1 MYIKLVVQKNKQM
14 TELKNNIEQKK
25 IQKVILPFF
34 IQAGIGILF
43 LLPVLFIS
51 TTSFAQTIAVRSFST
66 GNSTNSNL
74 IINKPSGVVAG
85 DIMFINISKY
95 PSNTVPSSAG
105 WIPIAGP
112 ASMGTTNYSFLLYRI
127 VTGTEGGNFNFAL
140 GTNNYCA
147 GGIVAFSGV
156 DITGGYAVGGSP
168 GGPFDVAPGTISTT
182 GNSTSTQ
189 SVTSIITNHNN
200 AAVVMFGMNGNN
212 PFRTFNSWTTA
223 SPGAL
228 TEIYDY
234 NGATYIDV
242 GAAWKLKTT
251 AGSTGASS
259 LTLSGSSNVG
269 GILIALKPPCT
280 PPAAPTVTSPVQY
293 CKNATATALTAT
305 GSSLLWYTAATGG
318 SGSLTAPT
326 PVTTNVG
333 SVSYYVSQTIGCE
346 SPRAQINVITNSLPV
361 ASVPNQNNVSC
372 YGGTDGTITVVASGG
387 TSPYTFSINNGVNYF
402 NATGTNL
409 RLFVGLLANTA
420 YQIKVKDTNGC
431 ISN

>member
-1 MYIKLVVQKNKQM
+1 M
-14 TELKNNIEQKK
+14 TELKNIIERKK
-25 IQKVILPFF
+25 NQQVKLQFILKVRITM
-34 IQAGIGILF
+34 LF
-43 LLPVLFIS
+43 LLPVVFIS
-51 TTSFAQTIAVRSFST
+51 STSFAQTIAVRSYAT

-74 IINKPSGVVAG
+74 TINKPSGVVAG
-85 DIMFINISKY
+85 DIMFVNISKY
-95 PSNTVPSSAG
+95 PSNTIPNSPG

-112 ASMGTTNYSFLLYRI
+112 ANMGGNNYSYLLYRI
-127 VTGTEGGNFNFAL
+127 VTGTEGGSFIFAL

-156 DITGGYAVGGSP
+156 DVTGGYAVGGGP
-168 GGPFDVAPGTISTT
+168 GGPFDVATGTISTT
-182 GNSTSTQ
+182 GGTASSQT
-189 SVTSIITNHNN
+189 VASIITNHNN
-200 AAVVMFGMNGNN
+200 AAVVMFGMNGNTT
-212 PFRTFNSWTTA
+212 PRTFNSWTTA

-234 NGATYIDV
+234 NGATYIEV

-280 PPAAPTVTSPVQY
+280 PPAAPTVTTPVTY

-305 GSSLLWYTAATGG
+305 GSNLLWYTVATGG
-318 SGSLTAPT
+318 SGTSTAPT
-326 PVTTNVG
+326 PVITNVG
-333 SVSYYVSQTIGCE
+333 TVPYYVSQTIGCE
-346 SPRAQINVITNSLPV
+346 SPRAEIDVITNPLPI
-361 ASVPNQNNVSC
+361 ASVPNQSNISC
-372 YGGTDGTITVVASGG
+372 YGGSDGSITVSASGS
-387 TSPYTFSINNGVNYF
+387 TSPYTFSINNGANYF
-402 NATGTNL
+402 NATGTNS

-420 YQIKVKDTNGC
+420 YQIKVKDSNGC

>member
-1 MYIKLVVQKNKQM
+1 M
-14 TELKNNIEQKK
+14 TELENNIEQKK
-25 IQKVILPFF
+25 KQKVKLSFF
-34 IQAGIGILF
+34 MKAGIGMLF

-51 TTSFAQTIAVRSFST
+51 TTSFAQTIAVRSFAT
-66 GNSTNSNL
+66 GNSINSNL
-74 IINKPSGVVAG
+74 TINKPTGVVAG
-85 DIMFINISKY
+85 DIMLVNISKY
-95 PSNTVPSSAG
+95 QGNTVPTSSG
-105 WIPIAGP
+105 WTPIAGP
-112 ASMGTTNYSFLLYRI
+112 ANMGGSNYSFLLYRI
-127 VTGTEGGNFNFAL
+127 VTGTEGTSFTFAL
-140 GTNNYCA
+140 GSNNNYCA

-156 DITGGYAVGGSP
+156 DVTGGYAVGGGP
-168 GGPFDVAPGTISTT
+168 GGPFDVAPGSISTT
-182 GNSTSTQ
+182 GNSVSSQ
-189 SVTSIITNHNN
+189 SITSIVTNHNN
-200 AAVVMFGMNGNN
+200 AAVVMFGMNGSAN
-212 PFRTFNSWTTA
+212 PRTFSSWTTA
-223 SPGAL
+223 SPGTL

-234 NGATYIDV
+234 NGATYIEV
-242 GAAWKLKTT
+242 GAAWKLKPT

-293 CKNATATALTAT
+293 CKNATATALTAI

-318 SGSLTAPT
+318 AGSSTAPT

-333 SVSYYVSQTIGCE
+333 SISYYVSQTIGCE
-346 SPRAQINVITNSLPV
+346 SPRAQINVITNPLPV

-372 YGGTDGTITVVASGG
+372 YGGADGTITVSASGG